1 VPHRPKLQTP
11 HPLNNSQELY
21 ELRNLLF
28 IDLETVAC
36 ARDYAQLSPTMQ
48 KLWQRRARR
57 VDETADPA
65 ELFPRSAGLFP
76 EFGQIVCIGVGYF
89 YVNEQEELSFRVKSF
104 AGPDEQDLLH
114 QFKELL
120 EHKFNR
126 KTRLVAHNGKEFDY
140 PYLCRRML
148 INRVRL
154 PEVLQLSGAKPWEVR
169 HLDTMEMWRFGDR
182 RNLTSLKLL
191 ASVFGIETTKDS
203 IDGSMV
209 NDIFYTDNDLK
220 RIAAY
225 CRNDVVVTA
234 QIYLAMK
241 TLPNL
246 KPDNIFEV

>member
-1 VPHRPKLQTP
+1 
-11 HPLNNSQELY
+11 LNFSQELH

-28 IDLETVAC
+28 IDIETVSCEAT
-36 ARDYAQLSPTMQ
+36 YEQLNAVMQ
-48 KLWQRRARR
+48 KLWQRRAKR
-57 VDETADPA
+57 VDDKADPA
-65 ELFPRSAGLFP
+65 ELFPRSAALFP
-76 EFGQIVCIGVGYF
+76 EFGKIVCIGVGYF
-89 YVNEQEELSFRVKSF
+89 YINEQDELGFRVKSF
-104 AGPDEQDLLH
+104 SGADEQ
-114 QFKELL
+114 QLL
-120 EHKFNR
+120 ENFKSLLENKFNR

-154 PEVLQLSGAKPWEVR
+154 PEVLQLAGAKPWEVR

-191 ASVFGIETTKDS
+191 ASVFGIETTKDT

-209 NDIFYTDNDLK
+209 NDVYYNDHDLD

-225 CRNDVVVTA
+225 CRNDVIVTA

-241 TLPNL
+241 TLPGL
-246 KPDNIFEV
+246 KSENIFEV

>member
-1 VPHRPKLQTP
+1 
-11 HPLNNSQELY
+11 LNYSQELY

-28 IDLETVAC
+28 IDIETVAR
-36 ARDYAQLSPTMQ
+36 ASAYEQLDEPTQ
-48 KLWQRRARR
+48 RLWQRRARR
-57 VDETADPA
+57 VDPTADPA
-65 ELFPRSAGLFP
+65 ELFPRAAGLIP
-76 EFGQIVCIGVGYF
+76 EFGKIVCVGAGYF

-104 AGPDEQDLLH
+104 AGHDEREVLL
-114 QFKELL
+114 QFKALL
-120 EHKFNR
+120 ENKFNR

-148 INRVRL
+148 ISRVRL

-182 RNLTSLKLL
+182 RNLASLRLL
-191 ASVFGIETTKDS
+191 ASVFGIETTKDQ

-209 NDIFYTDNDLK
+209 NEVYYQGQDLP

-241 TLPNL
+241 TLPGL
-246 KPDNIFEV
+246 KPENIFEV